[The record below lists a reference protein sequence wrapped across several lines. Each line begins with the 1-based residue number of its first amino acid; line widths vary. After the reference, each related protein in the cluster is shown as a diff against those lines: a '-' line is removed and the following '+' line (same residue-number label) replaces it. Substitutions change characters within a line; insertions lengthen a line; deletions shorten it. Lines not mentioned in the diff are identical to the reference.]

1 MGFAPNIRSAIRSVA
16 ARHLAG
22 GLTAGLVLALAAGA
36 HQAQASE
43 GGASLYLLGSGGPG
57 NAIMPPLKGVFFDN
71 QVYYYKGSGS
81 ADKQFVVGGN
91 VVSGLDAKILAD
103 FATVLWVPTT
113 DLHGVT
119 VAFGAALPVG
129 EPDVDVNVLLT
140 GPRGNQVGVSA
151 SDSAFVV
158 GDPIA
163 TAMLGWKT
171 GDVHVQV
178 STMLNVP
185 IGDYRKDELAN
196 LAFHRWAFDSSLAL
210 SWHDAKSG
218 WDVSGKGGL
227 TFNGENTY
235 TDYKTGTELHLEA
248 AVEKT
253 FSPQWSAG
261 LQGYYFKQVSADRGL
276 GAKLGPF
283 QGEASGIGATAA
295 YNFKIGHMPATLRA
309 RAFSEFNVSNR
320 LEGDSFWLGLSVP
333 LSLKMPTAPPS

>member
-1 MGFAPNIRSAIRSVA
+1 MGFEPNNRSAATRRLVQGMA
-16 ARHLAG
+16 
-22 GLTAGLVLALAAGA
+22 AGLVLALAAGA

-57 NAIMPPLKGVFFDN
+57 NAVMPPLKGVFFDN
-71 QVYYYKGSGS
+71 EVYYYKGSSSGGKS
-81 ADKQFVVGGN
+81 FVVGGN
-91 VVSGLDAKILAD
+91 VVAGLDAKILAD

-113 DLHGVT
+113 DLNGVT

-129 EPDVDVNVLLT
+129 QADVDVNVVVS
-140 GPRGNQVGVSA
+140 GPRGNQVGRSA
-151 SDSAFVV
+151 SDDATVI

-196 LAFHRWAFDSSLAL
+196 LAFHRWAFDSSLAV
-210 SWHDAKSG
+210 SWHDEKSG

-227 TFNGENTY
+227 TFNGENPY
-235 TDYKTGTELHLEA
+235 TDYKTGTEMHFEA

-253 FSPQWSAG
+253 FSPKWSAG
-261 LQGYYFKQVSADRGL
+261 LQGYYFKQVSADRGP

-283 QGEASGIGATAA
+283 QGEVSGVGATAA

-309 RAFSEFNVSNR
+309 RAFSEFNATNR
-320 LEGDSFWLGLSVP
+320 LEGDSFWLGLTVP
-333 LSLKMPTAPPS
+333 LSLKMPSAPPS

>member
-1 MGFAPNIRSAIRSVA
+1 MGFEPNNRSAFTRRLVQGA
-16 ARHLAG
+16 A
-22 GLTAGLVLALAAGA
+22 AGLVLALAAGA
-36 HQAQASE
+36 QQAQASE

-71 QVYYYKGSGS
+71 EAYYYKGSGS
-81 ADKQFVVGGN
+81 GGKSFVVGGN
-91 VVSGLDAKILAD
+91 VVAGLDAKILAD

-113 DLHGVT
+113 DLNGVT

-129 EPDVDVNVLLT
+129 QVDVDANVVLS
-140 GPRGNQVGVSA
+140 GPRGRQIGVSA
-151 SDSAFVV
+151 SDDATVI

-171 GDVHVQV
+171 GDVHVQL

-196 LAFHRWAFDSSLAL
+196 LAFHRWAFDSSLAV
-210 SWHDAKSG
+210 SWHDEKSG

-227 TFNGENTY
+227 TFNGENPY
-235 TDYKTGTELHLEA
+235 TAYKTGTEMHLEA

-253 FSPQWSAG
+253 FSPKWSAG
-261 LQGYYFKQVSADRGL
+261 LQGYYFKQVSADRGP
-276 GAKLGPF
+276 GAALGPF
-283 QGEASGIGATAA
+283 QGEASGVGATAA

-309 RAFSEFNVSNR
+309 RAFTEFNVSNR
-320 LEGDSFWLGLSVP
+320 LEGDSFWLGLTVP
-333 LSLKMPTAPPS
+333 LSLKMPTGAGG

>member
-1 MGFAPNIRSAIRSVA
+1 MGFEPNIRAARRVA
-16 ARHLAG
+16 ARRIVQRLS
-22 GLTAGLVLALAAGA
+22 AGLVAALALGA

-57 NAIMPPLKGVFFDN
+57 NAIMPPLRGMFFDN
-71 QVYYYKGSGS
+71 EAYYYKGGASGG
-81 ADKQFVVGGN
+81 KQFTVGGN
-91 VVSGLDAKILAD
+91 VVAGLDAKILAN

-113 DLHGVT
+113 DLNGVT

-129 EPDVDVNVLLT
+129 NVDVDVDAVIT
-140 GPRGNQVGVSA
+140 GPRGNQVGGSV
-151 SDSAFVV
+151 SDSATVI

-171 GDVHVQV
+171 GDVHYQL

-196 LAFHRWAFDSSLAL
+196 LAFHRWAFDSSFAV
-210 SWHDAKSG
+210 SWHDPKSG
-218 WDVSGKGGL
+218 WDVSGKAGL
-227 TFNGENTY
+227 TWNGENSH
-235 TDYKTGTELHLEA
+235 TDYDTGTEMHLEA

-253 FSPQWSAG
+253 FSPKWSAG
-261 LQGYYFKQVSADRGL
+261 LQGYYFKQVSADSGL

-283 QGEASGIGATAA
+283 QGEVTGVGATAA

-309 RAFSEFNVSNR
+309 RAFTEFNATNR
-320 LEGDSFWLGLSVP
+320 MEGDSFWLGLAVP
-333 LSLKMPTAPPS
+333 LSLKMPAAPPT

>member
-1 MGFAPNIRSAIRSVA
+1 MGFEPNIRSAARRVA
-16 ARHLAG
+16 ARRLVQ
-22 GLTAGLVLALAAGA
+22 GLGAGLVVALAAGA

-57 NAIMPPLKGVFFDN
+57 AAVMPPLKGVFFDN
-71 QVYYYKGSGS
+71 EAYYYKGSSSG
-81 ADKQFVVGGN
+81 DKRFVVGGN
-91 VVSGLDAKILAD
+91 VVAGLDAKILAD

-113 DLHGVT
+113 DLNGVT

-129 EPDVDVNVLLT
+129 EPDVDVNVVLT
-140 GPRGNQVGVSA
+140 GRRGNQVGLSA

-163 TAMLGWKT
+163 TAMLGWKK
-171 GDVHVQV
+171 GDLHFQV
-178 STMLNVP
+178 ATMLNVP

-196 LAFHRWAFDSSLAL
+196 LAFHRWAFDSSFAV
-210 SWHDAKSG
+210 SWHDEKSG
-218 WDVSGKGGL
+218 WDVSGKAGL
-227 TFNGENTY
+227 TLNGENPH
-235 TDYKTGTELHLEA
+235 TDYQTGTEMHLEA
-248 AVEKT
+248 AIEKT

-283 QGEASGIGATAA
+283 QGEVTGVGATAA

-309 RAFSEFNVSNR
+309 RAFTEFNATNR
-320 LEGDSFWLGLSVP
+320 MEGDSFWLGLSVP
-333 LSLKMPTAPPS
+333 LSLKMPGAPPS